1 MLVLGGLWEGGEG
14 GEVGKGV
21 PGRGGGAGAV
31 SQSVLWV
38 GVGKQGPGTTS
49 VGSGCAGRRSLVP
62 GDAVPVFLD
71 SRPKHECARLCSCGS
86 PAGIKLPRRGSP
98 EVPCS
103 AWPGWFRRGGGLWP
117 PARGILVQNQP
128 LETHP
133 ALPRRPGGAP
143 AGPWPPM
150 RLTYSPGDVI
160 SSVKYLLLMS
170 ASATSF
176 QFHWCVHVQTHPH
189 HTPSQPPRT
198 QPHTRARA

>member
-1 MLVLGGLWEGGEG
+1 MLVVGGLWEGGEG

-21 PGRGGGAGAV
+21 PGRGGGARVV

-38 GVGKQGPGTTS
+38 GVGKKGPGTTF

-62 GDAVPVFLD
+62 GDAAPVFLD
-71 SRPKHECARLCSCGS
+71 SRPKHECARLCSDGS
-86 PAGIKLPRRGSP
+86 LAGITPPRRVPP

-133 ALPRRPGGAP
+133 ALPGRPGAAP
-143 AGPWPPM
+143 GGPWPPM
-150 RLTYSPGDVI
+150 RLTSSQGDVI
-160 SSVKYLLLMS
+160 SSVRYLLL
-170 ASATSF
+170 F
-176 QFHWCVHVQTHPH
+176 QLQRRRFNFTVAYTCNHPH
-189 HTPSQPPRT
+189 HTPSQPSRA